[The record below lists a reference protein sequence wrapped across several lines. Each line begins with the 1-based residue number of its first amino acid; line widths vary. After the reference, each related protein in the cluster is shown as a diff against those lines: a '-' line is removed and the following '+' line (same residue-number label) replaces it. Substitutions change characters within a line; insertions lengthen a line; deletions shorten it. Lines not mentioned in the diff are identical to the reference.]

1 MHLISSTTWVAFLC
15 AGTFMVAAF
24 FNGQWFIAAMLLT
37 FMGAVLGFL
46 CFNFPPASIFMG
58 DGGSMVLGFL
68 LSALTIRTTYYTP
81 ERKWYS
87 VLMPLFVMAVPLYD
101 LSIVSV
107 LRLSRGRSPM
117 QGDTNHFSHRLTRHG
132 FSKRGAVLVIY
143 ALTLAIGITAP
154 LLSRTT
160 DDTSAVLMAVQLL
173 AMLVVIAILERVGE
187 HTQ

>member
-1 MHLISSTTWVAFLC
+1 
-15 AGTFMVAAF
+15 
-24 FNGQWFIAAMLLT
+24 
-37 FMGAVLGFL
+37 
-46 CFNFPPASIFMG
+46 
-58 DGGSMVLGFL
+58 
-68 LSALTIRTTYYTP
+68 
-81 ERKWYS
+81 
-87 VLMPLFVMAVPLYD
+87 MAVPLYD